1 MGVMMRPKLN
11 QSLRF
16 RFKKSDL
23 ELSGYHSGGGG
34 GYGGGGVDVVV
45 MKVTVALVVNVVVD
59 EDLVVSGCVDVV
71 DVVDVTGRVVDG
83 ALGGGYESGNRG
95 RGDTGGVVDGD
106 LMVVCVDVVDVVGR
120 FVDEDFMVSGSVD
133 VVDMTERV
141 ANGALGDGYESGGED
156 SGGSGDGRYEDDD
169 GGGD

>member
-1 MGVMMRPKLN
+1 MCAWILLMWSEELWMRISG
-11 QSLRF
+11 SLGQCVCV
-16 RFKKSDL
+16 DII
-23 ELSGYHSGGGG
+23 
-34 GYGGGGVDVVV
+34 DVVGR
-45 MKVTVALVVNVVVD
+45 VVN

-71 DVVDVTGRVVDG
+71 DVTGRVADG

-120 FVDEDFMVSGSVD
+120 VVDKDFMVSGSVD
-133 VVDMTERV
+133 VVDVTERV
-141 ANGALGDGYESGGED
+141 ADGALGDGYESCGED